1 MSATI
6 LNLYRHIPQRQ
17 ALEREYSPS
26 SCVTDIREFLDAYV
40 SRSEAVRK
48 QLPERRVL
56 AYGESSAEVID
67 FFPAPAAARP
77 DRKAQP
83 VLVYIHG
90 GYWQELSKDEH
101 SFPAAALHR
110 HGIGYIA
117 VGYGLAPAASMKEMV
132 DRCRRA
138 IAWVAMHGAQLTI
151 DPTQIHVAGSS
162 AGAHLAA
169 MAGLT
174 QWSLFG
180 LPRNP
185 IRSLTLLSGI
195 FDLRPLL
202 LTYVNDAVRMNE
214 EDALLSSPQLRIDAL
229 QGEFPPS
236 LVAYGDNET
245 AEFKRQSGEFVEALT
260 RKGHTAIL
268 REIAGRNH
276 FDLPFD
282 LAEETTVLGK
292 LMLDHCRGGTK

>member
-1 MSATI
+1 MSAMI

-26 SCVTDIREFLDAYV
+26 SCVADIREFIDAYV
-40 SRSEAVRK
+40 SRSDAVRK

-56 AYGESSAEVID
+56 AYGESPAEVID
-67 FFPAPAAARP
+67 FFPAPAARP
-77 DRKAQP
+77 GSKPLP

-110 HGIGYIA
+110 HGISYVA
-117 VGYGLAPAASMKEMV
+117 VGYGLAPAARIEEMV
-132 DRCRRA
+132 ERCRCA
-138 IAWVAMHGAQLTI
+138 IAWIAGHSAQLAI
-151 DPTQIHVAGSS
+151 DPAQIHVAGSS

-169 MAGLT
+169 MAALAD
-174 QWSLFG
+174 WRRFA

-185 IRSLTLLSGI
+185 ICSLTLLSGI

-202 LTYVNDAVRMNE
+202 LTYINDVVRMSE
-214 EDALLSSPQLRIDAL
+214 EDALLNSPQLRIDAA
-229 QGEFPPS
+229 QGEFPPA
-236 LVAYGDNET
+236 LVVYGDNET
-245 AEFKRQSGEFVEALT
+245 AEFERQSGEFAEALT
-260 RKGHTAIL
+260 RRGHAAIL

-292 LMLDHCRGGTK
+292 LMLDQWRGASK